1 VRGLVG
7 ELLGDDPA
15 EGGAEH
21 VHARIAERVE
31 HAFHRARDAGHPPWP
46 GVGGG
51 LPDAGR
57 VETDRLDALGG
68 QFPLERRA
76 EIQACPQA
84 SDQQQRPAGSSD
96 RGAQPDPVGVDV
108 DEPDGPAVRRRRWH
122 R

>member
-21 VHARIAERVE
+21 VDLLVAERVE

-51 LPDAGR
+51 LPGAGR
-57 VETDRLDALGG
+57 VEADRLDTPDG
-68 QFPLERRA
+68 QFAFERRA

-84 SDQQQRPAGSSD
+84 GNQ
-96 RGAQPDPVGVDV
+96 
-108 DEPDGPAVRRRRWH
+108 
-122 R
+122 

>member
-15 EGGAEH
+15 EGGAGH
-21 VHARIAERVE
+21 VDLLVAERVE
-31 HAFHRARDAGHPPWP
+31 HAFCRARDAGHPPRP

-51 LPDAGR
+51 LPGAGR
-57 VETDRLDALGG
+57 VEADRLQATGG
-68 QFPLERRA
+68 QFALEWRA

-84 SDQQQRPAGSSD
+84 GDQQQRPAGSAD
-96 RGAQPDPVGVDV
+96 RGAQPEPVGADV
-108 DEPDGPAVRRRRWH
+108 DEPDGPAVRRRRWY